1 MINSAFSLIVFDLD
15 LTLWD
20 CGGTWCDCLSPPF
33 SRDNDGRVWDSDG
46 TPVRLYPDCSEIL
59 AALETAGTDLA
70 LASRTSAPPWARELL
85 DLLGIRNLFQYE
97 EIYPGDKTAHFR
109 ALREKSGVPF
119 SEMLFFD
126 DERRNIDAVSALGV
140 TCVHVTRGL
149 DWPTFE
155 KGAKKAPARNRTRA

>member
-1 MINSAFSLIVFDLD
+1 MARRCACIRIVAKSSLRSKLPGPI
-15 LTLWD
+15 
-20 CGGTWCDCLSPPF
+20 
-33 SRDNDGRVWDSDG
+33 SRSH
-46 TPVRLYPDCSEIL
+46 L
-59 AALETAGTDLA
+59 ARALQ
-70 LASRTSAPPWARELL
+70 PWARELL

-109 ALREKSGVPF
+109 ALREQSGVPF

-149 DWPTFE
+149 DWCAFE
-155 KGAKKAPARNRTRA
+155 GGMKKAPTVSGGGS